1 MAFLDQVQAT
11 GRMFEL
17 GLVIR
22 YKLKTGDLLHD
33 AASTPALLK
42 RGKLKV
48 KPRRI
53 AGVADV
59 RRIFARCRTTVRED

>member
-1 MAFLDQVQAT
+1 
-11 GRMFEL
+11 MFEL

-22 YKLKTGDLLHD
+22 YKLKTGDLMQD
-33 AASTPALLK
+33 AASTPALLA

-48 KPRRI
+48 KPPRI

-59 RRIFARCRTTVRED
+59 RRIMAACSAAATEE